1 MIFKNLT
8 FDGISL
14 KEYGVYISGEA
25 VFDSPTR
32 EVEMITIPGRNGS
45 FALDKGRFNN
55 ITVTYPA
62 GIYATSET
70 EFAEKVST
78 LRNLLASRK
87 GYCRLTDEYNP
98 DEFRLGVYKAGLEL
112 DPTHYNEA
120 GRFELSFDCKP
131 QRFLFSG
138 EEIFT
143 LGEWGQT
150 ETKSGSIVSFEGDET
165 TAIKS
170 LTAQIVPKQSGS
182 GEPSPSNVRPISGTS
197 TVNATRCGKNILPK
211 MTAGTYSA
219 NGGTIV
225 VDDNGVAHLSGT
237 TTASGNVAIIPL
249 ETPITITQDMVDK
262 GLYYHLRNSAV
273 IANLEPTLENNS
285 AVRATGYAFSPA
297 NRISPQLG
305 DGVVGKTVTRIRFYV
320 TSGVT
325 LSGTYAPSLEFTNE
339 VTEYEPYQ
347 GTSYPISLGQTVYG
361 GTLDVVSGKLDVD
374 WAKIDMGSLNWGIW
388 NGKFVA
394 SLPDAYQ
401 SLMGS
406 IPLVSE
412 IYKTGQWGSSA
423 SQGEDMIWI
432 TGSTSNAEV
441 YVQDSTY
448 TDKTAF
454 KTAVTG
460 KYMAYK
466 LKTPTEVTLTP
477 TEVNTLLGQNNI
489 WADSGD
495 VTVEIGQ
502 NPYVLVN
509 PTLFEACPLIEFN
522 SSGEDGEI
530 NLGSRQIKVL
540 SAILG
545 RVNLGLDVSG
555 SKTTT
560 RTWQDVITVQN
571 AGSFNAG
578 DILRFNGGKV
588 IFTFN
593 FTPINVEVVSQGTD
607 LKASWQRGSNNLELS
622 LNNLEF
628 PAGTDTTYS
637 FTSDIKVKASLT
649 PSIEGTETFTVTTSY
664 NRNGVLTIT
673 WAGGNYSFGEYT
685 YIQGA
690 SNYTGYGDS
699 TKNSLEDVDIY
710 VDLDIGEAYSIDS
723 DDNVVSLNN
732 FVNLG
737 GELPT
742 LDPGA
747 TEITTDSSISNVKV
761 TPRWWKV

>member
-62 GIYATSET
+62 GIYATNET

-138 EEIFT
+138 EEVFT

-150 ETKSGSIVSFEGDET
+150 ETHSGSIVSFEGDET

-182 GEPSPSNVRPISGTS
+182 GDPSPSNVRPISGWDA
-197 TVNATRCGKNILPK
+197 VNVTRCGKNIIPK

-225 VDDNGVAHLSGT
+225 VDSNGVATLSGT

-249 ETPITITQDMVDK
+249 ESSVTITQEMVDK

-305 DGVVGKTVTRIRFYV
+305 GGVVGKTVTRIRFYV
-320 TSGVT
+320 ASGVT

-339 VTEYEPYQ
+339 ATDYEPYN

-361 GTLDVVSGKLDVD
+361 GTLDVVSGVLT
-374 WAKIDMGSLNWGIW
+374 SFPYYSSY
-388 NGKFVA
+388 NGQTLSGRWICDRAV
-394 SLPDAYQ
+394 Y
-401 SLMGS
+401 
-406 IPLVSE
+406 
-412 IYKTGQWGSSA
+412 
-423 SQGEDMIWI
+423 SQGTTPP
-432 TGSTSNAEV
+432 TGSQVVDMSGN
-441 YVQDSTY
+441 
-448 TDKTAF
+448 
-454 KTAVTG
+454 G
-460 KYMAYK
+460 
-466 LKTPTEVTLTP
+466 TEVTLTP
-477 TEVNTLLGQNNI
+477 TEVQTLLGQNNI

-502 NPYVLVN
+502 NPYILVN

-522 SSGEDGEI
+522 ASGSGEI
-530 NLGSRQIKVL
+530 NLGSKKL
-540 SAILG
+540 EFFNSPLG
-545 RVNLGLDVSG
+545 TINLPFTVSTSENTTDTTDTIEFSG
-555 SKTTT
+555 SY
-560 RTWQDVITVQN
+560 
-571 AGSFNAG
+571 NAG
-578 DILRFNGGKV
+578 DKFRVKG
-588 IFTFN
+588 
-593 FTPINVEVVSQGTD
+593 S
-607 LKASWQRGSNNLELS
+607 KASFNLTASSTISSVEFPGGMDLRVNAYESSKNGSNAITTVEDWQETEFTIGTASTVNKTYTPSYVFGGSSHTATFTLS
-622 LNNLEF
+622 LVYDGDATLLMVWTATLPSGMTLNRI
-628 PAGTDTTYS
+628 TTNSKYTLVCDS
-637 FTSDIKVKASLT
+637 TANSLT
-649 PSIEGTETFTVTTSY
+649 GD
-664 NRNGVLTIT
+664 L
-673 WAGGNYSFGEYT
+673 
-685 YIQGA
+685 YI
-690 SNYTGYGDS
+690 
-699 TKNSLEDVDIY
+699 
-710 VDLDIGEAYSIDS
+710 DLDIGEAYKAEDDSITS
-723 DDNVVSLNN
+723 INN

-747 TEITTDSSISNVKV
+747 TEISTDSSISNVKV

>member
-62 GIYATSET
+62 GIYATNET

-138 EEIFT
+138 EEVFT
-143 LGEWGQT
+143 LGEWGET
-150 ETKSGSIVSFEGDET
+150 ETYSGSIVSFEGTET
-165 TAIKS
+165 TAVKS

-182 GEPSPSNVRPISGTS
+182 GDPSPSNVRPISGWSSVNIYVRGFNFLQPRTS
-197 TVNATRCGKNILPK
+197 SATTSGLTGTPNAD
-211 MTAGTYSA
+211 
-219 NGGTIV
+219 GTITM
-225 VDDNGVAHLSGT
+225 SGT
-237 TTASGNVAIIPL
+237 SSGAGGPKITENVFLRAGRYYVKGAFSNGEYYPRLDLAGGSIKLYPADGGVVNITQEGEYYLRIVANASGIN
-249 ETPITITQDMVDK
+249 M
-262 GLYYHLRNSAV
+262 
-273 IANLEPTLENNS
+273 
-285 AVRATGYAFSPA
+285 
-297 NRISPQLG
+297 
-305 DGVVGKTVTRIRFYV
+305 
-320 TSGVT
+320 SGVT
-325 LSGTYAPSLEFTNE
+325 FTPILYKTEEATDE
-339 VTEYEPYQ
+339 VVPYDSNSQ
-347 GTSYPISLGQTVYG
+347 LITTSLGQTVYG
-361 GTLDVVSGKLDVD
+361 GTLDVVSGVLT
-374 WAKIDMGSLNWGIW
+374 SFPYYSSY
-388 NGKFVA
+388 NGQTLSGRWICDRAV
-394 SLPDAYQ
+394 Y
-401 SLMGS
+401 
-406 IPLVSE
+406 
-412 IYKTGQWGSSA
+412 
-423 SQGEDMIWI
+423 SQGTTPP
-432 TGSTSNAEV
+432 TGSQVVDMSGN
-441 YVQDSTY
+441 
-448 TDKTAF
+448 
-454 KTAVTG
+454 G
-460 KYMAYK
+460 
-466 LKTPTEVTLTP
+466 TEVTLTP
-477 TEVNTLLGQNNI
+477 TEVQTLLGQNNI

-502 NPYVLVN
+502 NPYILVN

-530 NLGSRQIKVL
+530 NLGNRQIKVL

-555 SKTTT
+555 SRTTT

-593 FTPINVEVVSQGTD
+593 FTPINVEVVSQETD

-628 PAGTDTTYS
+628 PAGTDTTDQ
-637 FTSDIKVKASLT
+637 FTCDIKVKASQT

-737 GELPT
+737 GELPA

-747 TEITTDSSISNVKV
+747 TEISTDDSISNVKV

>member
-138 EEIFT
+138 EEVFT

-150 ETKSGSIVSFEGDET
+150 ETKSGSVVSFEGDET

-182 GEPSPSNVRPISGTS
+182 GDPSPSNVRPISGYEG
-197 TVNATRCGKNILPK
+197 VNVTRCGENLLD
-211 MTAGTYSA
+211 SA
-219 NGGTIV
+219 YR
-225 VDDNGVAHLSGT
+225 VDTS
-237 TTASGNVAIIPL
+237 ASGNYHIR
-249 ETPITITQDMVDK
+249 
-262 GLYYHLRNSAV
+262 YYWNGGSATYNEKLLCKAGV
-273 IANLEPTLENNS
+273 TYTFSYVGTNASGIYIRKSTTENIAVKYN
-285 AVRATGYAFSPA
+285 A
-297 NRISPQLG
+297 N
-305 DGVVGKTVTRIRFYV
+305 TVTFTPTEDSWLAIDVYWANEPSGGV
-320 TSGVT
+320 ASINPILSVGNTST
-325 LSGTYAPSLEFTNE
+325 D
-339 VTEYEPYQ
+339 YEPYQ
-347 GTSYPISLGQTVYG
+347 GTSYLISLGQTVYG
-361 GTLDVVSGKLDVD
+361 GTLDVVSGVLT
-374 WAKIDMGSLNWGIW
+374 SFPYYSSY
-388 NGKFVA
+388 NGQTLSGRWICDRAV
-394 SLPDAYQ
+394 Y
-401 SLMGS
+401 
-406 IPLVSE
+406 
-412 IYKTGQWGSSA
+412 
-423 SQGEDMIWI
+423 SQGTTPPAGSQVVDMS
-432 TGSTSNAEV
+432 GN
-441 YVQDSTY
+441 
-448 TDKTAF
+448 
-454 KTAVTG
+454 G
-460 KYMAYK
+460 
-466 LKTPTEVTLTP
+466 TEVTLTP

-502 NPYVLVN
+502 NPNVLVN

-545 RVNLGLDVSG
+545 RLNLG
-555 SKTTT
+555 
-560 RTWQDVITVQN
+560 
-571 AGSFNAG
+571 
-578 DILRFNGGKV
+578 
-588 IFTFN
+588 
-593 FTPINVEVVSQGTD
+593 
-607 LKASWQRGSNNLELS
+607 
-622 LNNLEF
+622 
-628 PAGTDTTYS
+628 
-637 FTSDIKVKASLT
+637 
-649 PSIEGTETFTVTTSY
+649 
-664 NRNGVLTIT
+664 
-673 WAGGNYSFGEYT
+673 
-685 YIQGA
+685 
-690 SNYTGYGDS
+690 
-699 TKNSLEDVDIY
+699 
-710 VDLDIGEAYSIDS
+710 
-723 DDNVVSLNN
+723 
-732 FVNLG
+732 
-737 GELPT
+737 
-742 LDPGA
+742 
-747 TEITTDSSISNVKV
+747 
-761 TPRWWKV
+761 

>member
-98 DEFRLGVYKAGLEL
+98 DEFRLGVYKTGLEL

-138 EEIFT
+138 EEVFT

-182 GEPSPSNVRPISGTS
+182 GDPSPSNVRPISGYSDVNVNVCGVNVWDEEWELGALNGETGLPATNPNYIRSKNFCSIVPNASYYVKAPSTTS
-197 TVNATRCGKNILPK
+197 NVSVFFYDNTQTFISVIYKFNATF
-211 MTAGTYSA
+211 TAPSNARYFKIMPLGSY
-219 NGGTIV
+219 
-225 VDDNGVAHLSGT
+225 GT
-237 TTASGNVAIIPL
+237 TYNNDISINYPATDVS
-249 ETPITITQDMVDK
+249 
-262 GLYYHLRNSAV
+262 YH
-273 IANLEPTLENNS
+273 IGAN
-285 AVRATGYAFSPA
+285 
-297 NRISPQLG
+297 
-305 DGVVGKTVTRIRFYV
+305 
-320 TSGVT
+320 
-325 LSGTYAPSLEFTNE
+325 NE
-339 VTEYEPYQ
+339 
-347 GTSYPISLGQTVYG
+347 SYPISLGQTVYG
-361 GTLDVVSGKLDVD
+361 GTLDVVSGVLTITKAVRTIRGTD
-374 WAKIDMGSLNWGIW
+374 
-388 NGKFVA
+388 VA
-394 SLPDAYQ
+394 SAYSEGTGFWRVNVSATPIPTTVYPEILANKYVGRTSYNAIGNNDNSVGINNATFSQ
-401 SLMGS
+401 FLLKDTTLTTVDGLKSALNTT
-406 IPLVSE
+406 PLV
-412 IYKTGQWGSSA
+412 ICYPLA
-423 SQGEDMIWI
+423 
-432 TGSTSNAEV
+432 
-441 YVQDSTY
+441 
-448 TDKTAF
+448 
-454 KTAVTG
+454 
-460 KYMAYK
+460 
-466 LKTPTEVTLTP
+466 TPTEITLTP
-477 TEVNTLLGQNNI
+477 TQVTTLLGNNNI

-502 NPYVLVN
+502 NPYILVN

-545 RVNLGLDVSG
+545 RLNLGLDVSG

-560 RTWQDVITVQN
+560 RTWQDVITIQN

-578 DILRFNGGKV
+578 DTLRFNGGKV

-637 FTSDIKVKASLT
+637 FTCDIKVKASET

-747 TEITTDSSISNVKV
+747 TEISTDDSISNVKV

>member
-1 MIFKNLT
+1 MMFKNLT

-138 EEIFT
+138 EEVFT

-170 LTAQIVPKQSGS
+170 LAAQIVPKQSGS
-182 GEPSPSNVRPISGTS
+182 GDPSPSNVRPISGTD
-197 TVNATRCGKNILPK
+197 TVNVVRCGKNLINS
-211 MTAGTYSA
+211 TISSQTI
-219 NGGTIV
+219 NGITV
-225 VDDNGVAHLSGT
+225 TVNNGVVTLNG
-237 TTASGNVAIIPL
+237 TASSQVALIVGTARLMEGKRYIISGMPSTSASNKYFL
-249 ETPITITQDMVDK
+249 NLAPSPSTGGSDANYYISTIITPISDLTETIRIYVKSGQTV
-262 GLYYHLRNSAV
+262 N
-273 IANLEPTLENNS
+273 NLVFEPMIRLAEDTDETYQPFS
-285 AVRATGYAFSPA
+285 GY
-297 NRISPQLG
+297 
-305 DGVVGKTVTRIRFYV
+305 DT
-320 TSGVT
+320 
-325 LSGTYAPSLEFTNE
+325 
-339 VTEYEPYQ
+339 
-347 GTSYPISLGQTVYG
+347 YPIPLGQTVYG
-361 GTLDVVSGKLDVD
+361 GTLDVVSGVLTNIWTTVD
-374 WAKIDMGSLNWGIW
+374 LGSLNWQGS
-388 NGKFVA
+388 NGVFYVSNFNGYAPLNDYTYLADARCSSFKLMTRQELYTSTNDNAFSIHKTNTTYLSVRCNAYTTA
-394 SLPDAYQ
+394 SDFKSAVNGVTLAYRQ
-401 SLMGS
+401 
-406 IPLVSE
+406 
-412 IYKTGQWGSSA
+412 A
-423 SQGEDMIWI
+423 
-432 TGSTSNAEV
+432 TSN
-441 YVQDSTY
+441 
-448 TDKTAF
+448 
-454 KTAVTG
+454 
-460 KYMAYK
+460 
-466 LKTPTEVTLTP
+466 EVTLTP

-502 NPYVLVN
+502 NPYILVN

-530 NLGSRQIKVL
+530 NLGSKQIKVL

-545 RVNLGLDVSG
+545 RVNLGLDLNG
-555 SKTTT
+555 SRTTT

-578 DILRFNGGKV
+578 DTLRFNGGKV

-637 FTSDIKVKASLT
+637 FTCDIKVKASLT

-710 VDLDIGEAYSIDS
+710 VDLDIGEAYSVDS
-723 DDNVVSLNN
+723 SDNVVSLNN

-742 LDPGA
+742 LEPGA
-747 TEITTDSSISNVKV
+747 TEISTDDSISNVKV

>member
-32 EVEMITIPGRNGS
+32 DVEMVTIPGRNGS

-62 GIYATSET
+62 GIYATSQT

-138 EEIFT
+138 EEVFT
-143 LGEWGQT
+143 LGEWGET
-150 ETKSGSIVSFEGDET
+150 ETYSGSIASFEGDET

-182 GEPSPSNVRPISGTS
+182 GDPSPSNVRPISGYSEVVTS
-197 TVNATRCGKNILPK
+197 RVGKNLLKNTASTMTHHGITYTVNADGTI
-211 MTAGTYSA
+211 TANGTATDRSYCVIDFDYDYFYNHYKDGTY
-219 NGGTIV
+219 I
-225 VDDNGVAHLSGT
+225 LSGCPSGGSMST
-237 TTASGNVAIIPL
+237 YALDLQAYGSGN
-249 ETPITITQDMVDK
+249 
-262 GLYYHLRNSAV
+262 LYD
-273 IANLEPTLENNS
+273 IGE
-285 AVRATGYAFSPA
+285 
-297 NRISPQLG
+297 
-305 DGVVGKTVTRIRFYV
+305 
-320 TSGVT
+320 GVT
-325 LSGTYAPSLEFTNE
+325 INTSQLTNQQYRFVIDIKVGTTMNNAVFKPMLRLANTSA
-339 VTEYEPYQ
+339 EYESYN
-347 GTSYPISLGQTVYG
+347 GTTYPISLGQTVYG
-361 GTLDVVSGKLDVD
+361 GTLEVMSGKLTVD
-374 WAKIDMGSLNWGIW
+374 YVNVDMGSINWTMW

-394 SLPDAYQ
+394 SLPDAFQ
-401 SLMGS
+401 SLVGNTT
-406 IPLVSE
+406 IVSE

-423 SQGEDMIWI
+423 SQGEDMIWL

-448 TDKTAF
+448 TDKTTF

-477 TEVNTLLGQNNI
+477 TEVKTLLGANKI
-489 WADSGD
+489 WTDSGD

-502 NPYVLVN
+502 NPNVLVN

-522 SSGEDGEI
+522 ASGSGSI
-530 NLGSRQIKVL
+530 NLGSKKMEFFNSPLGTINLPFTVSTTEA
-540 SAILG
+540 SADTSDY
-545 RVNLGLDVSG
+545 VEFSG
-555 SKTTT
+555 SYNTGDKF
-560 RTWQDVITVQN
+560 RVK
-571 AGSFNAG
+571 GSKA
-578 DILRFNGGKV
+578 
-588 IFTFN
+588 TFN
-593 FTPINVEVVSQGTD
+593 LTAPSTITSVSFPTGMDLAFRPNESSFSGTNALTTVEDWQETEFTIGTSSTVT
-607 LKASWQRGSNNLELS
+607 K
-622 LNNLEF
+622 
-628 PAGTDTTYS
+628 TY
-637 FTSDIKVKASLT
+637 T
-649 PSIEGTETFTVTTSY
+649 PS
-664 NRNGVLTIT
+664 
-673 WAGGNYSFGEYT
+673 YSFGGSSHTATFTLQLIYDGDTTIRMKWTATLPSGMTLNRIAATNSKYT
-685 YIQGA
+685 LVC
-690 SNYTGYGDS
+690 DS
-699 TKNSLEDVDIY
+699 TANSLTGDLYI
-710 VDLDIGEAYSIDS
+710 DLDIGEAYKVEDDSITS
-723 DDNVVSLNN
+723 INN

-747 TEITTDSSISNVKV
+747 TEISTDDSISNVKV

>member
-138 EEIFT
+138 EEVFT

-150 ETKSGSIVSFEGDET
+150 ETKSGTIVSFEGDET

-182 GEPSPSNVRPISGTS
+182 GDPSPSNVRPISGYTD
-197 TVNATRCGKNILPK
+197 VNVTRCGKTILPK

-225 VDDNGVAHLSGT
+225 VDNDGVAHLSGT

-249 ETPITITQDMVDK
+249 ETPITITQDMVDR

-273 IANLEPTLENNS
+273 VANLEPTLENNS

-305 DGVVGKTVTRIRFYV
+305 AGAVGKTITRIRFYV
-320 TSGVT
+320 ASGVT

-361 GTLDVVSGKLDVD
+361 GTLDVISGELTIDRAGV
-374 WAKIDMGSLNWGIW
+374 DMGTLAWTKSGTIFNATFSGLKYVNADVVVNAICPSYKAVSKNTSGSTTNDGIFRCD
-388 NGKFVA
+388 N
-394 SLPDAYQ
+394 
-401 SLMGS
+401 
-406 IPLVSE
+406 
-412 IYKTGQWGSSA
+412 SA
-423 SQGEDMIWI
+423 SILYFRNSAIATASDFKNSVNGQIC
-432 TGSTSNAEV
+432 V
-441 YVQDSTY
+441 YE
-448 TDKTAF
+448 
-454 KTAVTG
+454 
-460 KYMAYK
+460 
-466 LKTPTEVTLTP
+466 LENPTTIQLTP
-477 TEVNTLLGQNNI
+477 TQVTSLLGANNI

-502 NPYVLVN
+502 NPYILFN

-522 SSGEDGEI
+522 ASGSGEI
-530 NLGSRQIKVL
+530 NIGSRQIKVL
-540 SAILG
+540 NSYIGNIPLNLSANDNEVTI
-545 RVNLGLDVSG
+545 VNSSSFNSGDIIKFNGVSINIEYASNGQSWMPYVTARDGLNGTEYLSREGGWGITPKSTEMTFTAGTSSTVTQSLDV
-555 SKTTT
+555 KVVRQHTTPAT
-560 RTWQDVITVQN
+560 EETQT
-571 AGSFNAG
+571 
-578 DILRFNGGKV
+578 
-588 IFTFN
+588 FTLS
-593 FTPINVEVVSQGTD
+593 VAYDGTD
-607 LKASWQRGSNNLELS
+607 K
-622 LNNLEF
+622 
-628 PAGTDTTYS
+628 
-637 FTSDIKVKASLT
+637 
-649 PSIEGTETFTVTTSY
+649 FTVTW
-664 NRNGVLTIT
+664 TIPT
-673 WAGGNYSFGEYT
+673 YT
-685 YIQGA
+685 VYPTYRTTDR
-690 SNYTGYGDS
+690 SNYVGSVNS
-699 TKNSLEDVDIY
+699 TKSSLEDVDIY
-710 VDLDIGEAYSIDS
+710 VDLDIGEAYSVDS
-723 DDNVVSLNN
+723 SDNVVSLNN

-742 LDPGA
+742 LEPGA